1 MPGEGCDVEPA
12 TPPPDRLDVTVDGAP
27 RTALVHVPA
36 DAPVDGPLP
45 VVMSFHGLDGSA
57 EVQRSTDGFVES
69 ADARPGLVVVHPQ
82 GLEVGLN
89 DEVTATTGWDADGP
103 GSDGSGVDEA
113 AFVAALLD
121 ELDATVCID
130 RSAVGA
136 TGFSA
141 GGNIA
146 LVVAC
151 ALPDRIAA
159 VAPVGAAYQAPGCPD
174 DTAMPVLAFHGEDDL
189 IVPIDG
195 RDDAAGR
202 LLAAGDVLAA
212 QAAHNGCGSEPT
224 VSQPAPGVEVVTW
237 NGCDAPTVL
246 YLVADHGH
254 AWPGSALPFDR
265 ATLVG
270 VLAGGATGTPN
281 QLMVAIGLSPEAM
294 ADNVLLTAPDPDATE
309 LIGAFFADQWGR

>member
-1 MPGEGCDVEPA
+1 M
-12 TPPPDRLDVTVDGAP
+12 TVDGTP

-36 DAPVDGPLP
+36 DAPVDEPLA
-45 VVMSFHGLDGSA
+45 VIISFHGLDGSA
-57 EVQRSTDGFVES
+57 EVQRSTDGLVES
-69 ADARPGLVVVHPQ
+69 AERDPVVVVHPQ

-103 GSDGSGVDEA
+103 GVDGSGVDEA

-130 RSAVGA
+130 RGAVSA

-174 DTAMPVLAFHGEDDL
+174 DTAMPVLAFHGEDDR

-224 VSQPAPGVEVVTW
+224 ASQPTPGVEVLTW
-237 NGCDAPTVL
+237 NGCDAPTVP

-254 AWPGSALPFDR
+254 AWPGQR
-265 ATLVG
+265 APVRPELTLAG
-270 VLAGGATGTPN
+270 VLAGGEGQPPN
-281 QLMVAIGLSPEAM
+281 QLMVAIGLSPEEM
-294 ADNVLLTAPDPDATE
+294 ADNVLLTAPEPDATE
-309 LIGAFFADQWGR
+309 LNGAFFADQSGR